1 MNQATVRLLQAAVD
15 IVGGEGTLAQEL
27 NIGDVLMRAY
37 LEERRPLPDFLLLR
51 LVDIVLAHTGATQQ
65 LGGRLPP
72 VPIQVSKEE

>member
-15 IVGGEGTLAQEL
+15 IVGGEAALAQEL

-51 LVDIVLAHTGATQQ
+51 LVDVVLAHTAAAPP

-72 VPIQVSKEE
+72 VPIQVGKEE